1 MTEPLADEVWTVGQL
16 AAHVGETIADT
27 YGALWVRG
35 EVAEFKAWASG
46 HWYFKLREGEAQ
58 LNCVMFK
65 WANQRQRAPEVGQEV
80 FAFVEPG
87 LYAPRSEFKLTVK
100 RLLATADL
108 GAAAREKER
117 VKHALQR
124 DGLFE
129 LDRKR
134 PLPALARRVAVVT
147 SANGAALQ
155 DIITV
160 ARRRWPLGELLVV
173 PSLVQGEGAPAA
185 LLAALARVERLEG
198 LDACIIG
205 RGGGAREDLAAFDDE
220 QVCRAVAR
228 CPVPVV
234 SAVGHETDTSF
245 CDLVADVRAA
255 TPSQAAELVFPD
267 VAEVRDAVRQLGV
280 RLRSALV
287 RRTGVAT
294 ERAERAGDRLEAAMR
309 RRLAERRARLAPAGA
324 RLAGGLRQRV
334 DRTRRLTDALR
345 TRLGSATQACV
356 GRDWQRHD
364 DARTGLETA
373 IRRRL
378 ARRLAEADALGA
390 ALHALSPLQVL
401 DRGFGLARDA
411 DGRVLRRRAD
421 FTPSLPFTLRVADGD
436 VAARVEPA

>member
-1 MTEPLADEVWTVGQL
+1 MTAPLADEVWTVGQL
-16 AAHVGETIADT
+16 AAHVTETISDT
-27 YGALWVRG
+27 YGALWLRG

-46 HWYFKLREGEAQ
+46 HWYFKLREGEVQ

-65 WANQRQRAPEVGQEV
+65 WANQRQRPPEVGQEI

-87 LYAPRSEFKLTVK
+87 LYAQRSEFKLTVK
-100 RLLATADL
+100 RILATADL

-117 VKHALQR
+117 VKQALMR

-134 PLPALARRVAVVT
+134 PLPAMARRVAIVT

-185 LLAALARVERLEG
+185 LLAALERVARLDG

-267 VAEVRDAVRQLGV
+267 IAEVRDGVRQLGV
-280 RLRSALV
+280 RLRSALE
-287 RRTGVAT
+287 RRTGVAV

-309 RRLAERRARLAPAGA
+309 RRIAERRARLVPAGS
-324 RLAGGLRQRV
+324 RLAAALRRRA
-334 DRTRRLTDALR
+334 DLTRARAESLR
-345 TRLGSATQACV
+345 TRLAGATLACV
-356 GRDWQRHD
+356 GRDWGVHD
-364 DARTGLETA
+364 DARTRIETA
-373 IRRRL
+373 MRRRL
-378 ARRLAEADALGA
+378 ARRLADADALGA

-401 DRGFGLARDA
+401 DRGFSVARDPA
-411 DGRVLRRRAD
+411 GRVLRRRAD